1 MLRLPPF
8 KYYAPKTLGQA
19 VKILADH
26 GSEAMLVAG
35 GTDVLP
41 KMKRRQFRPKVLI
54 SLRGIKKLMGI
65 KGSKNRGFVIKAG
78 TTLSEIAAHSVI
90 QKAYP
95 GLEKAV
101 CMISTPI
108 LRHMGTIG
116 GNLCLDT
123 RCNYYDQTYHWR
135 QSVGWCLKAPG
146 PQGVLL
152 NPNAPQDHGAKV
164 EAVASGSDVGGTIS
178 WLRPS
183 VPCRVAPASP
193 RCWAVASADTP
204 PMLIALDAQIR
215 LVSARGERVISV
227 KELYR
232 DDGLRYLTKAPDEIL
247 KEIIIPPADG
257 LKTTY
262 WKLRRRGAF
271 DFPVLGVAVAL
282 KQESGTVT
290 QAKIVLTGVGSCPV
304 EIEQAEKIL
313 INQKLTP
320 DVIEAAAQAAFSP
333 ARPLDNTDFHLFYR
347 KRMALI
353 YVKRALMGMK

>member
-1 MLRLPPF
+1 MLRLPSF
-8 KYYAPKTLGQA
+8 RYYATKTLSQA
-19 VKILADH
+19 VKMLADY
-26 GSEAMLVAG
+26 GPEAMLVAG
-35 GTDVLP
+35 GTDVYP
-41 KMKRRQFRPKVLI
+41 KMKRRQFLPRVLI
-54 SLRGIKKLMGI
+54 GLRGIKRLAGI
-65 KGSKNRGFVIKAG
+65 QGSKNKGFVIKAG
-78 TTLSEIAAHSVI
+78 TTLNEIAAHSVI

-95 GLEKAV
+95 GLAKAAG
-101 CMISTPI
+101 MISTPI
-108 LRHMGTIG
+108 LRNMGTLG

-135 QSVGWCLKAPG
+135 ESVGWCLKAPG

-152 NPNAPQDHGAKV
+152 AQNEDH
-164 EAVASGSDVGGTIS
+164 
-178 WLRPS
+178 S

-204 PMLIALDAQIR
+204 PILIALGAQIR

-232 DDGLRYLTKAPDEIL
+232 DDGLRYLTKAPDEIVT
-247 KEIIIPPADG
+247 EIMIPPANG

-262 WKLRRRGAF
+262 WKLRRREAF

-282 KQESGTVT
+282 KQQEDGTLAD
-290 QAKIVLTGVGSCPV
+290 AKIVLTGVGSCPL
-304 EIEQAEKIL
+304 EMEQAEKIL
-313 INQKLTP
+313 INQKPTP
-320 DVIEAAAQAAFSP
+320 DVIESAAQAASGP

-353 YVKRALMGMK
+353 YVKRALMELIT